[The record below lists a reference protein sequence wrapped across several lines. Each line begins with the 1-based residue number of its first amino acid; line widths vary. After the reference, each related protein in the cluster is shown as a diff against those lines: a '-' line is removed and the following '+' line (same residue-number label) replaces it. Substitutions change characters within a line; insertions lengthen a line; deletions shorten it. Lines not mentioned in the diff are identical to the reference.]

1 MWAALLC
8 LAAGIAAQNPAAVPE
23 SAPSNSLARA
33 RATFRALDRDA
44 DGRLNETE
52 LGGFLGGVPLAGL
65 ACDTDRDGL
74 LSRDEFVLAYR
85 GFLHS
90 QGQIAAADLDGEA
103 ARIEALRRVAGAPGA
118 SRVGLAPAPFAS
130 RARARTALESE
141 SRSAERDESAPLDPR
156 RVRADAARDDLA
168 RALAAGDVQR
178 GAFERLRVLLALD
191 AEADRVLTALA
202 YRARVAGQSRRATAA
217 LELELRTWYDR
228 LWSRDTKTA
237 RQVSP
242 AAPSRSR

>member
-8 LAAGIAAQNPAAVPE
+8 LAAGIAAQNPAAAPE

-33 RATFRALDRDA
+33 RAIFRALDGDA
-44 DGRLNETE
+44 DGQLSSAE
-52 LGGFLGGVPLAGL
+52 LGAFLDSLPGGGL
-65 ACDTDRDGL
+65 ACDTNRDRL

-85 GFLHS
+85 AFLRA

-103 ARIEALRRVAGAPGA
+103 ARIEALRRIAGAPGV
-118 SRVGLAPAPFAS
+118 SRTGPARAPFA
-130 RARARTALESE
+130 ARAGARTGLESE
-141 SRSAERDESAPLDPR
+141 SRSAERDETSRLDPR
-156 RVRADAARDDLA
+156 RVRADAACDDLA
-168 RALAAGDVQR
+168 RALAAGDVHR
-178 GAFERLRVLLALD
+178 GAFERLRVLLVLD
-191 AEADRVLTALA
+191 AESERALTALSF
-202 YRARVAGQSRRATAA
+202 RARVAGLSRRAAAA

-228 LWSRDTKTA
+228 LWNRETKTA